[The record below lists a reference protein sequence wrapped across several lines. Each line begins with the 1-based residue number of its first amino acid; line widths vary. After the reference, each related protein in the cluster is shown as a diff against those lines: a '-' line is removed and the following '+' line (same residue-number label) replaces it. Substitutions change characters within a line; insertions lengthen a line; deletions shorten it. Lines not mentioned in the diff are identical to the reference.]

1 MIKNRYRIAL
11 LISLFIILEPWIH
24 RRTDGSAKAETQ
36 TGRMEWR
43 LYERL
48 AAIRSARERAEV

>member
-1 MIKNRYRIAL
+1 MIKTRYQVAL
-11 LISLFIILEPWIH
+11 LISLFVILEPWIH
-24 RRTDGSAKAETQ
+24 RRADSPAKAETQ

-48 AAIRSARERAEV
+48 AAIRSAR